1 MTNESSAKELY
12 TERTIQLYY
21 TLNIL
26 KSNTVVE
33 TWRENVC
40 TCKDC

>member
-1 MTNESSAKELY
+1 MTNESSAKE
-12 TERTIQLYY
+12 LYY

-33 TWRENVC
+33 IWLKNVC